1 MQIESPQIF
10 SMRMLIISWP
20 WALLGSKHLII
31 FPMSLSVKEML
42 DRDLSV
48 KLSQLVGS
56 TLVFVINEHWL
67 AKKELKS
74 SAFSLKVVS
83 QEYSYRNRAFPH
95 LICYIQMVQNPSVYD
110 ILLSTINHPILRNIW
125 FCRFS
130 FTIYH
135 ILSIIIH

>member
-1 MQIESPQIF
+1 
-10 SMRMLIISWP
+10 MLIISWP
-20 WALLGSKHLII
+20 WALLGSKLLII

-74 SAFSLKVVS
+74 SAFSLK
-83 QEYSYRNRAFPH
+83 
-95 LICYIQMVQNPSVYD
+95 SVMN
-110 ILLSTINHPILRNIW
+110 LLSWKIGEMQETFLPVERFFKRDQYVFELVLGLDNFLTI
-125 FCRFS
+125 FEKYSCFEV
-130 FTIYH
+130 
-135 ILSIIIH
+135 SIKLLEVFWRELNYSK